1 MLKKM
6 KNAKEVL
13 KQAEGALDTEQYDQH
28 AMAFARLG
36 FDPDDD
42 GSIHR
47 MEIRSPKLKRSF
59 SKSAKAAKN
68 STCEKTRYKDRQ
80 QAKEALK
87 TIRYSAKISSS
98 KAAKNASLPV
108 REYPCYETGCFG
120 YHLTSREELASLT
133 GFGLAA

>member
-1 MLKKM
+1 MM

-13 KQAEGALDTEQYDQH
+13 KQAESALDKTGYHDH

-42 GSIHR
+42 GSIHKKDV
-47 MEIRSPKLKRSF
+47 RSPRLKRSF
-59 SKSAKAAKN
+59 SNSAKKVKN
-68 STCEKTRYKDRQ
+68 SACEKTRYKDRQ

-87 TIRYSAKISSS
+87 TIRYTAGISSS
-98 KAAKNASLPV
+98 QGAKNASLPV

-120 YHLTSREELASLT
+120 FHLTSKEELASLKR
-133 GFGLAA
+133 FGLAA

>member
-1 MLKKM
+1 MM

-13 KQAEGALDTEQYDQH
+13 KQAESALDATGYHNH

-42 GSIHR
+42 GSIHQ
-47 MEIRSPKLKRSF
+47 MAIRSPKLKRSF
-59 SKSAKAAKN
+59 SKSAKKAKN

-87 TIRYSAKISSS
+87 TIRYAAGISSS
-98 KAAKNASLPV
+98 KEAKNAALPV

-120 YHLTSREELASLT
+120 YHLTSREELASLNR
-133 GFGLAA
+133 FGLAA

>member
-13 KQAEGALDTEQYDQH
+13 QQAESALDTTSYHDH

-42 GSIHR
+42 GTIHQ
-47 MEIRSPKLKRSF
+47 MEIRSPKRKRSF
-59 SKSAKAAKN
+59 SNSAKKAKN

-87 TIRYSAKISSS
+87 TIRYAAGISSS
-98 KAAKNASLPV
+98 KDAKNAALPV

-120 YHLTSREELASLT
+120 YHLTSREELASLNR
-133 GFGLAA
+133 FGLAA

>member
-1 MLKKM
+1 
-6 KNAKEVL
+6 
-13 KQAEGALDTEQYDQH
+13 
-28 AMAFARLG
+28 MAFARLG

-87 TIRYSAKISSS
+87 TIRYAAGISSS
-98 KAAKNASLPV
+98 KGAKNAALPV

-120 YHLTSREELASLT
+120 YHLTSREELASLKR
-133 GFGLAA
+133 FGLAA

>member
-1 MLKKM
+1 M
-6 KNAKEVL
+6 KNVKEVL
-13 KQAEGALDTEQYDQH
+13 KQAEGALDTKQYDQH

-42 GSIHR
+42 GSIHQ
-47 MEIRSPKLKRSF
+47 MEIRSPKRKRNF
-59 SKSAKAAKN
+59 SKSAKKAKN

-87 TIRYSAKISSS
+87 TIRYSANISSS
-98 KAAKNASLPV
+98 KAAKSASLPV

-120 YHLTSREELASLT
+120 FHLTSKEELASLT
-133 GFGLAA
+133 RFGLAA

>member
-28 AMAFARLG
+28 TMAFARLG

-98 KAAKNASLPV
+98 KAAKDASLPV

>member
-13 KQAEGALDTEQYDQH
+13 KQAESALDTSSYNDH

>member
-1 MLKKM
+1 M
-6 KNAKEVL
+6 KIATKEVL
-13 KQAEGALDTEQYDQH
+13 KQAEGALDTKQYDQH

-59 SKSAKAAKN
+59 SKSVKSARN

-87 TIRYSAKISSS
+87 TIRYTAGISS
-98 KAAKNASLPV
+98 AEGAKNASLPI
-108 REYPCYETGCFG
+108 REYPCFEPGCMG
-120 YHLTSREELASLT
+120 RWHLTSREELASLT
-133 GFGLAA
+133 RFGLAA

>member
-13 KQAEGALDTEQYDQH
+13 QQAESALDTTSYHDH

-42 GSIHR
+42 GTIHQ
-47 MEIRSPKLKRSF
+47 MEIRSPKRKRSF
-59 SKSAKAAKN
+59 SNSAKKAKN

-87 TIRYSAKISSS
+87 TIRYAAGISSS
-98 KAAKNASLPV
+98 KGAKNAALPV

-120 YHLTSREELASLT
+120 YHLTSREELASLNR
-133 GFGLAA
+133 FGLAA

>member
-1 MLKKM
+1 M

-13 KQAEGALDTEQYDQH
+13 KQAESALDAASHHDR

-42 GSIHR
+42 GTIHQ
-47 MEIRSPKLKRSF
+47 MEIRSPKRKRSF
-59 SKSAKAAKN
+59 SNSAKRAKN

-87 TIRYSAKISSS
+87 TIRYAAGISSS
-98 KAAKNASLPV
+98 KDAKNAALPV

-120 YHLTSREELASLT
+120 YHLTSKEELASLNR
-133 GFGLAA
+133 FGLAA

>member
-1 MLKKM
+1 MM

-13 KQAEGALDTEQYDQH
+13 KQAESALDTTSYNDH

-42 GSIHR
+42 GSIHQKDV
-47 MEIRSPKLKRSF
+47 RSPRLKRNF
-59 SKSAKAAKN
+59 SNGAKKAKN
-68 STCEKTRYKDRQ
+68 SACEKTRFKDRQ

-87 TIRYSAKISSS
+87 TIRYTAGISSS
-98 KAAKNASLPV
+98 HGAKNASLPV

-120 YHLTSREELASLT
+120 FHLTSKEELASLKR
-133 GFGLAA
+133 FGLAA

>member
-13 KQAEGALDTEQYDQH
+13 KQAEGALDTEQYDNH

-42 GSIHR
+42 GTIHQ
-47 MEIRSPKLKRSF
+47 MEIRSPKRKRSF
-59 SKSAKAAKN
+59 SNSAKKAKN

-98 KAAKNASLPV
+98 KAAKDASLPV

>member
-13 KQAEGALDTEQYDQH
+13 QQAESALDTTGYHDH

-42 GSIHR
+42 GTVNK
-47 MEIRSPKLKRSF
+47 MEIRSPKRKRSF
-59 SKSAKAAKN
+59 SNSAKKAKN

-87 TIRYSAKISSS
+87 TIRYAAGISSS
-98 KAAKNASLPV
+98 KGAKNAALPV

-120 YHLTSREELASLT
+120 YHLTSREELAILKR
-133 GFGLAA
+133 FGLAA

>member
-42 GSIHR
+42 GSTHR
-47 MEIRSPKLKRSF
+47 MEIRNPKLKRSF
-59 SKSAKAAKN
+59 SKSAKKAKN

-87 TIRYSAKISSS
+87 TIRYAAGISSS
-98 KAAKNASLPV
+98 KGAKNAALPV

-120 YHLTSREELASLT
+120 YHLTSREELASLNR
-133 GFGLAA
+133 FGLAA

>member
-1 MLKKM
+1 M
-6 KNAKEVL
+6 KIATKEIL
-13 KQAEGALDTEQYDQH
+13 KQAAGALDTEQYDQH

-98 KAAKNASLPV
+98 KAAKDASLPV

>member
-68 STCEKTRYKDRQ
+68 SPCEKTRYKDRQ

-98 KAAKNASLPV
+98 KAAKDASLPV

>member
-42 GSIHR
+42 GTIHQ
-47 MEIRSPKLKRSF
+47 MEIRSPKRKRSF
-59 SKSAKAAKN
+59 SNSAKKAKN

-87 TIRYSAKISSS
+87 TIRYAAGISSS
-98 KAAKNASLPV
+98 TAAKNAALPV

-120 YHLTSREELASLT
+120 YHLTSREELASLKR
-133 GFGLAA
+133 FGLAA

>member
-1 MLKKM
+1 MKK
-6 KNAKEVL
+6 AKEVL
-13 KQAEGALDTEQYDQH
+13 QQAQKALDEASYHDH

-47 MEIRSPKLKRSF
+47 MEVRSPKLKRSF
-59 SKSAKAAKN
+59 SKSAKKAKN

-98 KAAKNASLPV
+98 KEAKNASLPV
-108 REYPCYETGCFG
+108 REYPCYEPGCFG

>member
-1 MLKKM
+1 MM
-6 KNAKEVL
+6 RNAKEVL
-13 KQAEGALDTEQYDQH
+13 KQAEGALDTEQHDQH

-42 GSIHR
+42 GSIHQ
-47 MEIRSPKLKRSF
+47 MAIRSPKLKRSF
-59 SKSAKAAKN
+59 SKSAKKAKN

-133 GFGLAA
+133 RFGLAA

>member
-1 MLKKM
+1 M

-42 GSIHR
+42 GSIHQ
-47 MEIRSPKLKRSF
+47 MAIRSPKLKRSF
-59 SKSAKAAKN
+59 SKSAKKAKN

-133 GFGLAA
+133 RFGLAA

>member
-1 MLKKM
+1 M
-6 KNAKEVL
+6 KNAKQVL
-13 KQAEGALDTEQYDQH
+13 KQAAGALDTEQYDNH

-42 GSIHR
+42 GTIHQ
-47 MEIRSPKLKRSF
+47 MEIRSPKRKRSF
-59 SKSAKAAKN
+59 SNSAKKAKN

-87 TIRYSAKISSS
+87 TIRYAAGISSS
-98 KAAKNASLPV
+98 KGAKNAALPV

-120 YHLTSREELASLT
+120 YHLTSREELASLNR
-133 GFGLAA
+133 FGLAA

>member
-59 SKSAKAAKN
+59 SKSAKAAKK

-98 KAAKNASLPV
+98 KAAKDASLPV

>member
-1 MLKKM
+1 M

-13 KQAEGALDTEQYDQH
+13 KQAEGALDTKQYDQH

-47 MEIRSPKLKRSF
+47 MEVRSPKLKRSF
-59 SKSAKAAKN
+59 SKSAKKAKN

-87 TIRYSAKISSS
+87 TIRYSAKIASS
-98 KAAKNASLPV
+98 KEAKNASLPV
-108 REYPCYETGCFG
+108 REDPCYEPGCFG

>member
-36 FDPDDD
+36 FDPNDD

-98 KAAKNASLPV
+98 KAAKDASLPV

>member
-98 KAAKNASLPV
+98 KAAKDASLPV

-133 GFGLAA
+133 RFGLAA

>member
-1 MLKKM
+1 MLKKI

-13 KQAEGALDTEQYDQH
+13 QQAESALDATSYNDH

-42 GSIHR
+42 GSIHQLA
-47 MEIRSPKLKRSF
+47 IRSPKLKRSF
-59 SKSAKAAKN
+59 SKSAKKAKN

-87 TIRYSAKISSS
+87 TIRYAAGISSS
-98 KAAKNASLPV
+98 KDAKNAALPV

-120 YHLTSREELASLT
+120 YHLTSREELASLKR
-133 GFGLAA
+133 FGLAA

>member
-1 MLKKM
+1 M

-13 KQAEGALDTEQYDQH
+13 QQAESALETTSYHDH

-42 GSIHR
+42 GTIHQ
-47 MEIRSPKLKRSF
+47 MEIRSPKRKRSF
-59 SKSAKAAKN
+59 SNSAKKAKN

-87 TIRYSAKISSS
+87 TIRYAAGISSS
-98 KAAKNASLPV
+98 KDAKNAALPV

-120 YHLTSREELASLT
+120 YHLTSREELASLNR
-133 GFGLAA
+133 FGLAA

>member
-1 MLKKM
+1 M

-13 KQAEGALDTEQYDQH
+13 QQAEGALDTEQYDQH

-42 GSIHR
+42 GSIHQ
-47 MEIRSPKLKRSF
+47 MAIRNPKLKRSF
-59 SKSAKAAKN
+59 SKSAKKAKN

-133 GFGLAA
+133 RFGLAA

>member
-42 GSIHR
+42 GTIHQ
-47 MEIRSPKLKRSF
+47 MEIRSPKRKRSF
-59 SKSAKAAKN
+59 SNSAKKAKN

-87 TIRYSAKISSS
+87 TIRYAAGISSS
-98 KAAKNASLPV
+98 KGAKNAALPV

-120 YHLTSREELASLT
+120 YHLTSREELASLNR
-133 GFGLAA
+133 FGLAA